1 MTEQL
6 FVGAIHEHGNLL
18 RVNVIDSKM
27 TEIIKLSL
35 PVPIVRT
42 TSSSLINFQESQIL
56 KLHIVTTVL
65 YGSSLYTAQN
75 SQAVY

>member
-1 MTEQL
+1 MFPKTEEQPVMTEQL

-35 PVPIVRT
+35 GEPIVRN
-42 TSSSLINFQESQIL
+42 TSSSLVNF
-56 KLHIVTTVL
+56 
-65 YGSSLYTAQN
+65 
-75 SQAVY
+75 

>member
-1 MTEQL
+1 MFPKTEEQPVMTEQL

-56 KLHIVTTVL
+56 KVCIVIL
-65 YGSSLYTAQN
+65 LFSG
-75 SQAVY
+75 